1 MDVILGFAQFVVPI
15 VLVICAYFVG
25 HKDGE
30 KRGFMLG
37 ADKVIEAWEKADLK
51 KGSHAKVK

>member
-25 HKDGE
+25 QRDGQ
-30 KRGFMLG
+30 KIGFSLG
-37 ADKVIEAWEKADLK
+37 ADKVLNAWEEADRK
-51 KGSHAKVK
+51 KCKK